1 MAYIGIDVSKQ
12 KLDCLWVRDL
22 SKGKVKTKVF
32 PNRHQDFPGLLDWLI
47 KQTGEDVDN
56 LHVYLEATSIYH
68 EPLAYWLH
76 DVGVTV
82 YVLNPAQ
89 VRHHAKGMGVRS
101 KTDRKDSMML
111 ARYGIE
117 RNPQPWQPEP
127 TEVREL
133 KRLINRLEA
142 VEDDLQRERNRLEKA
157 EFNTDTKAT
166 ESISYMLVALER
178 EVQRLQQAIADHFEA
193 HPPLK
198 QDRKLLESIPGIG
211 NVLSA
216 RLVATLRSR
225 DFRSA
230 RQAAAFL
237 GLVPILKESGTS
249 VKLRSHLSKAGAPS
263 IRRKLYMAAV
273 VSTRCNP
280 DVSKQFAR
288 LKARGKPTLSALGA
302 AMRKLVHIAFG
313 VLKSQSE
320 YRPQGA

>member
-22 SKGKVKTKVF
+22 SKSKVKTKVF
-32 PNRHQDFPGLLDWLI
+32 PNRHQDYPGLLDWLVR
-47 KQTGEDVDN
+47 QTGEDISN
-56 LHVYLEATSIYH
+56 LHVFLEATSIYH

-76 DVGVTV
+76 DMGVTV

-117 RNPQPWQPEP
+117 RNPKPWQPEP

-157 EFNTDTKAT
+157 EFNTDTQAS

-193 HPPLK
+193 YPPLK

-249 VKLRSHLSKAGAPS
+249 VKLRTHLSKAGAPS
-263 IRRKLYMAAV
+263 IRRKLYMAAI

-280 DVSKQFAR
+280 DVSEQFAR

>member
-32 PNRHQDFPGLLDWLI
+32 PNRHQDYPGLLDWLVR
-47 KQTGEDVDN
+47 QTGEDIGN

-76 DVGVTV
+76 DVGATV

-157 EFNTDTKAT
+157 EFNTDTQAS

-178 EVQRLQQAIADHFEA
+178 EVQRLQQAITDHFEA

-198 QDRKLLESIPGIG
+198 QDRKLLKSIPGIG

-237 GLVPILKESGTS
+237 GLVPILKESGSS
-249 VKLRSHLSKAGAPS
+249 VKLRSHLSKAGTPS
-263 IRRKLYMAAV
+263 VRRKLYMAAV

-280 DVSKQFAR
+280 DISEQFAR

-320 YRPQGA
+320 YRPQGV